1 MLLGGVKTAQCFSKK
16 CKINYTQNIN
26 LMRNKM
32 FTLMCVA
39 ISSFAFSQVA
49 IGKAAI
55 TKLSDNVTPNPGIS
69 LEFGTGN
76 KGLVLP
82 WVSTVSNQPVA
93 YNATTGA
100 GYQGMQGTVV
110 DGTIILDLS
119 DKKVKYM
126 RNGSWSSLT
135 GAVPLVLDGETV
147 TSFSAIDSSLQD
159 GKKEGTTAK
168 AAIGTNGATDTT
180 AGILVLTDT
189 NKAMVL
195 PKVAEPHLNIKN
207 PAAGMLVYDT
217 TNRQLAVYNGTVW
230 SFWKP

>member
-55 TKLSDNVTPNPGIS
+55 TKLSDDVTPNPGIS

-76 KGLVLP
+76 KGIVLP
-82 WVSTVSNQPVA
+82 WVTGTSDSSPFITGYAGSN
-93 YNATTGA
+93 
-100 GYQGMQGTVV
+100 TVV
-110 DGTIILDLS
+110 DGTIVYDTS
-119 DKKVKYM
+119 DYKVKYKKA
-126 RNGSWSSLT
+126 GTWFDLSVDS
-135 GAVPLVLDGETV
+135 DGDADIT
-147 TSFSAIDSSLQD
+147 LQD
-159 GKKEGTTAK
+159 SKTELTNAK
-168 AAIGTNGATDTT
+168 VAIGKDGATDTT
-180 AGILVLTDT
+180 PGILVLTDT
-189 NKAMVL
+189 DKAMIL
-195 PKVAEPHLNIKN
+195 PKVAVPHLNIKN

-217 TNRQLAVYNGTVW
+217 TNRQLAVFNGKNW